1 MADEKPQATPPAS
14 SPAPAASQAP
24 ARSKKHWKSVT
35 FGKAYIQSSF
45 NNTIV
50 TITDEKGDVL
60 AWSSAGNAGF
70 KGTRKGTPFAAQ
82 MTSSK
87 VGKRAVELGVKQV
100 AVFVSGP
107 GPGRETAIRAL
118 QTAGLNIVSIKDITP
133 LPHNGCRRPKPRR
146 V

>member
-1 MADEKPQATPPAS
+1 MVDEKPQSAVPS
-14 SPAPAASQAP
+14 SPAPPVAHGP
-24 ARSKKHWKSVT
+24 ARSKKHWKSIT
-35 FGKAYIQSSF
+35 FGKAYVRSSF

-50 TITDEKGDVL
+50 TITDERGDVL
-60 AWSSAGNAGF
+60 AWASAGSAGF

-82 MTSSK
+82 MTSAK
-87 VGKRAVELGVKQV
+87 AGRRAAELGVKQV
-100 AVFVSGP
+100 AVFVNGP

-118 QTAGLNIVSIKDITP
+118 QTAGLNIISIKDITP